1 MGSYT
6 SVDDSDVEIK
16 DLENLKLLFEKIKS
30 GEIKYSDDV
39 KYLVEELDIKY
50 NEYRKIHQLIF
61 MGWDNMKIISYWY
74 DHMVELL
81 RDIAVFVEG
90 PVYLTFETQDEGG
103 RIEFEN
109 GECIIHTGQMN
120 WQENS
125 PEELGVAEPMDEWI
139 QKIKV
144 AKKI

>member
-6 SVDDSDVEIK
+6 YIDESDVVIK
-16 DLENLKLLFEKIKS
+16 DLDNLKKLFKEIMTDKIEYS
-30 GEIKYSDDV
+30 GDA
-39 KYLVEELDIKY
+39 KYLVDKLKISYSKSRECYMLDF
-50 NEYRKIHQLIF
+50 E
-61 MGWDNMKIISYWY
+61 GWDGHKIISYWY
-74 DHMVELL
+74 DNMVELL

-90 PVYLTFETQDEGG
+90 DVSLTFETQEEGG

-120 WQENS
+120 WHENS
-125 PEELGVAEPMDEWI
+125 PEELGTAEPMDDWI
-139 QKIKV
+139 QNIKV